1 MRSGSL
7 ENSLKWIF
15 EGETMKVLVK
25 KDLKRLE
32 IYEWDIKTL
41 EYLTELK
48 KSGKI
53 KSLDIV

>member
-15 EGETMKVLVK
+15 EGETMKLVK
-25 KDLKRLE
+25 KDLKRLV

-48 KSGKI
+48 KLGKI